1 LTGSGCGRPHC
12 ALVEF
17 GFPFLKKGGC
27 LGALGLGLGD
37 VSAREPAWS
46 RASFLRACIST
57 VPATRESRST
67 TGLCASDADLHRVG
81 AIECSARFLG
91 ASGGNTD
98 AGFADRDLFWAGH
111 RGRARSSL
119 PPPASSLQGRQSPWR
134 GAIWILSLSFR
145 TASAD
150 GGSRPN
156 AWSRR
161 ESGRR
166 SDSRPEPQRICD
178 EGRRRN
184 HAQNA
189 HRCGMPDSRDA
200 PRLDRRK
207 YVGVAMI
214 LSMAEEGVPADKE
227 PPFKD
232 GEP

>member
-1 LTGSGCGRPHC
+1 MHWSNSAFLSSRKAAAWGRLALASATSRLASQPGAEQASC
-12 ALVEF
+12 A
-17 GFPFLKKGGC
+17 
-27 LGALGLGLGD
+27 
-37 VSAREPAWS
+37 
-46 RASFLRACIST
+46 RASVRCRRRANRARQPAFAQVTPTCIALARSS
-57 VPATRESRST
+57 AT
-67 TGLCASDADLHRVG
+67 
-81 AIECSARFLG
+81 RFLG